1 MATPAVVFKI
11 QFLYNWY
18 IRSDKQS
25 NSNTKYVKG
34 DFTDYLERPSAFLPK
49 LHSNEQ
55 EYKDFLDYMKNDEK
69 SKGAF
74 DTEHDLLT
82 HEQLNDYR
90 TQEMTARENGC
101 PKYSGV
107 ISFNNEFL
115 RSNGILVGSNIDY
128 IKLKNVARNGI
139 NKMIDKSDKLSAD
152 NINWIGAIH
161 ENTDNIHIHFAMYPL
176 ERTTRRN
183 HKDKNQDCI
192 EQDAIK
198 TLKSTIANGIINQ
211 THTPEIT
218 RIKRE
223 ILFPQLSD
231 AMGDAEKMLLE
242 LANKF
247 PPNIAMQY
255 ANHRMK
261 PFQRE
266 IDKCVD
272 KIIGSDPE
280 LKKSFDLYVSSLGM
294 MDRQYQDFYGDKSQA
309 LTYSEH
315 QMEDFYNR
323 AGNILLKHIKEMKN
337 GEFPDAGSDELI
349 KRLSDKGV
357 SGREEK
363 KDNDE
368 LRNYLLSNNKYISN
382 YTIANNAL
390 DLIKDDDDIKRLESV
405 ADISDTA
412 AFALG
417 MYYKDKDKK
426 LSEKYLLMS
435 ANNNDRD
442 SQYQLGKLYLSDDDI
457 KQGAE
462 WMRRSADNGHAYA
475 QYAYGIMM
483 LKNNSPEEGLYYLN
497 NSFKNGNKIAHKVAQ
512 SYKKKLTEQKQD
524 TEQGQEFDDQHHFN
538 MQNDRS
544 YRHDYNDD
552 TNTIDEEQTFDYDA
566 HNSTVISGNYH
577 LDWTNEYK
585 QACKLIYSKKS
596 IIDDYIKAEQLLLS
610 EAKNG
615 NVLAIHDLGKLYN
628 TELLGAANKEK
639 SDKYYHESFDVFND
653 LLKTG
658 SKHTSYI
665 QYRIGKMYSY
675 GLGVEA
681 NDEKAYR
688 FYSLS
693 AESDNKY
700 AMYSL
705 ANCYYY
711 GKGTNTDHET
721 AFKWYSRAAQ
731 MNMPYANYAVA
742 QMYQNGDGTTQD
754 LNKAYENYRIA
765 LDAFLNL
772 NEKEQADDNLLYK
785 IGYMYKKGLGT
796 DVDVSKSLEFFAMSA
811 KQGNKNAIYE
821 YGKALIEGTDITPNI
836 SMGETYLKKAIKAG
850 NTNAERFL
858 ANEYL
863 SGKHIPLTTDKVQM
877 GMEIFKRLA
886 DQGDTLSA
894 YRLGKVSLDGK
905 VTPRNVDLAERYLLQ
920 AYNSSEHKG
929 LAAYSLGKLYM
940 TEGKCNHKKAIAF
953 FKEVADTNN
962 WASYQLGK
970 IYFSDKNA
978 SVAKSWFK
986 RSASDGNEAAKEML
1000 RYMQRTKKAPML
1012 RRSVAASTYNANMC
1026 WSQLRSIMAEYDAHI
1041 KQLQR
1046 EFDYENQ
1053 ISNDEYLE
1061 YTPYY

>member
-18 IRSDKQS
+18 IRSDTQS

-115 RSNGILVGSNIDY
+115 RNNGILVGSNIDY

-242 LANKF
+242 LADKF
-247 PPNIAMQY
+247 PSNIAMQY
-255 ANHRMK
+255 SNHRMK

-272 KIIGSDPE
+272 EIIGSDPE

-294 MDRQYQDFYGDKSQA
+294 MDRQYQDFYGDESQA

-323 AGNILLKHIKEMKN
+323 AGNILLKHIKEMKK
-337 GEFPDAGSDELI
+337 GQFPDTGSDELI

-368 LRNYLLSNNKYISN
+368 LRDYLLSNNKYISN
-382 YTIANNAL
+382 YNIANKAL
-390 DLIKDDDDIKRLESV
+390 GLIKDDDDIKRLESV

-412 AFALG
+412 AFTLG

-442 SQYQLGKLYLSDDDI
+442 SQYQLGKLYLADDDI

-483 LKNNSPEEGLYYLN
+483 LKNDSPEEGLYYLN

-512 SYKKKLTEQKQD
+512 SYKKKLESEET
-524 TEQGQEFDDQHHFN
+524 N
-538 MQNDRS
+538 QNT
-544 YRHDYNDD
+544 
-552 TNTIDEEQTFDYDA
+552 TNV
-566 HNSTVISGNYH
+566 STPKTV
-577 LDWTNEYK
+577 TNNRG
-585 QACKLIYSKKS
+585 KS
-596 IIDDYIKAEQLLLS
+596 I
-610 EAKNG
+610 
-615 NVLAIHDLGKLYN
+615 
-628 TELLGAANKEK
+628 
-639 SDKYYHESFDVFND
+639 
-653 LLKTG
+653 
-658 SKHTSYI
+658 
-665 QYRIGKMYSY
+665 R
-675 GLGVEA
+675 
-681 NDEKAYR
+681 
-688 FYSLS
+688 
-693 AESDNKY
+693 
-700 AMYSL
+700 
-705 ANCYYY
+705 
-711 GKGTNTDHET
+711 
-721 AFKWYSRAAQ
+721 
-731 MNMPYANYAVA
+731 
-742 QMYQNGDGTTQD
+742 
-754 LNKAYENYRIA
+754 
-765 LDAFLNL
+765 
-772 NEKEQADDNLLYK
+772 
-785 IGYMYKKGLGT
+785 
-796 DVDVSKSLEFFAMSA
+796 
-811 KQGNKNAIYE
+811 
-821 YGKALIEGTDITPNI
+821 
-836 SMGETYLKKAIKAG
+836 
-850 NTNAERFL
+850 
-858 ANEYL
+858 
-863 SGKHIPLTTDKVQM
+863 
-877 GMEIFKRLA
+877 
-886 DQGDTLSA
+886 
-894 YRLGKVSLDGK
+894 
-905 VTPRNVDLAERYLLQ
+905 
-920 AYNSSEHKG
+920 
-929 LAAYSLGKLYM
+929 
-940 TEGKCNHKKAIAF
+940 
-953 FKEVADTNN
+953 
-962 WASYQLGK
+962 
-970 IYFSDKNA
+970 
-978 SVAKSWFK
+978 
-986 RSASDGNEAAKEML
+986 
-1000 RYMQRTKKAPML
+1000 RTKKAPML

>member
-18 IRSDKQS
+18 IRSDTQS

-115 RSNGILVGSNIDY
+115 RNNGILVGSNIDY

-231 AMGDAEKMLLE
+231 AMGDSEKMLLE

-255 ANHRMK
+255 GNHRIK

-294 MDRQYQDFYGDKSQA
+294 MDRQYQEFYGNESQA

-337 GEFPDAGSDELI
+337 GEFPDTGSDELI

-363 KDNDE
+363 KDIDE
-368 LRNYLLSNNKYISN
+368 LRDYLLSNNKYISN
-382 YTIANNAL
+382 YNIANKAL
-390 DLIKDDDDIKRLESV
+390 SLIKDDDDIKRLESV

-442 SQYQLGKLYLSDDDI
+442 SQYQLGKLYLADDDI

-475 QYAYGIMM
+475 QYAYGIMK
-483 LKNNSPEEGLYYLN
+483 LKNDSPEEGLYYLN

-512 SYKKKLTEQKQD
+512 SYKKKLESEET
-524 TEQGQEFDDQHHFN
+524 N
-538 MQNDRS
+538 QNT
-544 YRHDYNDD
+544 
-552 TNTIDEEQTFDYDA
+552 TNV
-566 HNSTVISGNYH
+566 SPPKTV
-577 LDWTNEYK
+577 TNNRG
-585 QACKLIYSKKS
+585 KS
-596 IIDDYIKAEQLLLS
+596 I
-610 EAKNG
+610 
-615 NVLAIHDLGKLYN
+615 
-628 TELLGAANKEK
+628 
-639 SDKYYHESFDVFND
+639 
-653 LLKTG
+653 
-658 SKHTSYI
+658 
-665 QYRIGKMYSY
+665 R
-675 GLGVEA
+675 
-681 NDEKAYR
+681 
-688 FYSLS
+688 
-693 AESDNKY
+693 
-700 AMYSL
+700 
-705 ANCYYY
+705 
-711 GKGTNTDHET
+711 
-721 AFKWYSRAAQ
+721 
-731 MNMPYANYAVA
+731 
-742 QMYQNGDGTTQD
+742 
-754 LNKAYENYRIA
+754 
-765 LDAFLNL
+765 
-772 NEKEQADDNLLYK
+772 
-785 IGYMYKKGLGT
+785 
-796 DVDVSKSLEFFAMSA
+796 
-811 KQGNKNAIYE
+811 
-821 YGKALIEGTDITPNI
+821 
-836 SMGETYLKKAIKAG
+836 
-850 NTNAERFL
+850 
-858 ANEYL
+858 
-863 SGKHIPLTTDKVQM
+863 
-877 GMEIFKRLA
+877 
-886 DQGDTLSA
+886 
-894 YRLGKVSLDGK
+894 
-905 VTPRNVDLAERYLLQ
+905 
-920 AYNSSEHKG
+920 
-929 LAAYSLGKLYM
+929 
-940 TEGKCNHKKAIAF
+940 
-953 FKEVADTNN
+953 
-962 WASYQLGK
+962 
-970 IYFSDKNA
+970 
-978 SVAKSWFK
+978 
-986 RSASDGNEAAKEML
+986 
-1000 RYMQRTKKAPML
+1000 RTKKAPML
-1012 RRSVAASTYNANMC
+1012 RRSVAVSTYNANMC

-1053 ISNDEYLE
+1053 ISNDDYLE

>member
-1 MATPAVVFKI
+1 MASPAVFFKI

-18 IRSDKQS
+18 IRPDNN
-25 NSNTKYVKG
+25 NSGKNIKIKG
-34 DFTDYLERPSAFLPK
+34 DFNDYMTRPAAFKPKEHTDE
-49 LHSNEQ
+49 E
-55 EYKDFLDYMKNDEK
+55 EYKDFLDYMRNNEK
-69 SKGAF
+69 SEGAF
-74 DTEHDLLT
+74 DTDHDLLT
-82 HEQLNDYR
+82 KEQMSAYR
-90 TQEMTARENGC
+90 EQERVARDNGC
-101 PKYSGV
+101 PKYGGV

-115 RSNGILVGSNIDY
+115 RNNGIMIGSAIDY
-128 IKLKNVARNGI
+128 IKLKNVVRNGI

-231 AMGDAEKMLLE
+231 AMGGAEKMLLE
-242 LANKF
+242 LADKF
-247 PPNIAMQY
+247 PSNIAMQY
-255 ANHRMK
+255 GNHRMK

-272 KIIGSDPE
+272 EIIGSDPE

-294 MDRQYQDFYGDKSQA
+294 MDRQYQEFYGDESQA

-337 GEFPDAGSDELI
+337 GEFPDTGSDELI

-368 LRNYLLSNNKYISN
+368 LRDYLLSNNKYISN
-382 YTIANNAL
+382 YNIANKAL
-390 DLIKDDDDIKRLESV
+390 GLIKDDDDIKRLESV

-442 SQYQLGKLYLSDDDI
+442 SQYQLGKLYLADDDI

-483 LKNNSPEEGLYYLN
+483 LKNDSPEEGLYYLN

-512 SYKKKLTEQKQD
+512 SYKKKLESEET
-524 TEQGQEFDDQHHFN
+524 N
-538 MQNDRS
+538 QNT
-544 YRHDYNDD
+544 
-552 TNTIDEEQTFDYDA
+552 TNV
-566 HNSTVISGNYH
+566 STPKTV
-577 LDWTNEYK
+577 TNNRG
-585 QACKLIYSKKS
+585 KS
-596 IIDDYIKAEQLLLS
+596 I
-610 EAKNG
+610 
-615 NVLAIHDLGKLYN
+615 
-628 TELLGAANKEK
+628 
-639 SDKYYHESFDVFND
+639 
-653 LLKTG
+653 
-658 SKHTSYI
+658 
-665 QYRIGKMYSY
+665 R
-675 GLGVEA
+675 
-681 NDEKAYR
+681 
-688 FYSLS
+688 
-693 AESDNKY
+693 
-700 AMYSL
+700 
-705 ANCYYY
+705 
-711 GKGTNTDHET
+711 
-721 AFKWYSRAAQ
+721 
-731 MNMPYANYAVA
+731 
-742 QMYQNGDGTTQD
+742 
-754 LNKAYENYRIA
+754 
-765 LDAFLNL
+765 
-772 NEKEQADDNLLYK
+772 
-785 IGYMYKKGLGT
+785 
-796 DVDVSKSLEFFAMSA
+796 
-811 KQGNKNAIYE
+811 
-821 YGKALIEGTDITPNI
+821 
-836 SMGETYLKKAIKAG
+836 
-850 NTNAERFL
+850 
-858 ANEYL
+858 
-863 SGKHIPLTTDKVQM
+863 
-877 GMEIFKRLA
+877 
-886 DQGDTLSA
+886 
-894 YRLGKVSLDGK
+894 
-905 VTPRNVDLAERYLLQ
+905 
-920 AYNSSEHKG
+920 
-929 LAAYSLGKLYM
+929 
-940 TEGKCNHKKAIAF
+940 
-953 FKEVADTNN
+953 
-962 WASYQLGK
+962 
-970 IYFSDKNA
+970 
-978 SVAKSWFK
+978 
-986 RSASDGNEAAKEML
+986 
-1000 RYMQRTKKAPML
+1000 RTKKAPML